1 MTSQSFDDPALQA
14 AMRAFLDARAAVD
27 AAPDDVAVLLHSEAA
42 AVSGMQL
49 RKRLVDLGWVAP
61 STQRTST

>member
-1 MTSQSFDDPALQA
+1 
-14 AMRAFLDARAAVD
+14 MRAYLEARAAVD
-27 AAPDDVAVLLHSEAA
+27 AAPDDVAVLLLSEAA